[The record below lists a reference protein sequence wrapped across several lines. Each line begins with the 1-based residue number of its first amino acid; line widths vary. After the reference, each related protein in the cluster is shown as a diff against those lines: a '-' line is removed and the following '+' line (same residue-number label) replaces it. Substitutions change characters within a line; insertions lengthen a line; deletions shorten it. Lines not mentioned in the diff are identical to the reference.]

1 MQGMPVTDARQMQA
15 LQPQRPPSQQQPY
28 PQQQLLQPG
37 RSELQP
43 QQQQVQMAQM
53 RPMNGN
59 QNNPIFDYNRISDL
73 TSKYPRQPMPEN
85 QEQNMELGGVYQS
98 FLYKLGECFG
108 CCRTYIVCCC
118 CVVYP
123 YQQIEQSFVGL
134 YERFGKYAKT
144 VGSGLQYFNPC
155 TDQINIIDM
164 KTKIIDLS
172 RQNAITK
179 DNIEV
184 SIDAAVYYHIR
195 EPRTAF
201 YSVDNLPRSVTEL
214 TYATLRS
221 VCGHYVLQDLL
232 EKRDEVTL
240 ELGKFVARHVH
251 EWGIEITNILIKD
264 IVVNKELQD
273 ALSSAA
279 KERRLAESKIL
290 TAKADVESAKLM
302 RQTADILSSK
312 AAMQI
317 RYLETMKSI
326 ANSAGVKIV
335 LIGEEETS

>member
-1 MQGMPVTDARQMQA
+1 
-15 LQPQRPPSQQQPY
+15 
-28 PQQQLLQPG
+28 
-37 RSELQP
+37 
-43 QQQQVQMAQM
+43 M

-73 TSKYPRQPMPEN
+73 TSKYPRQPMPESLEAN
-85 QEQNMELGGVYQS
+85 LELGGTYQS
-98 FLYKLGECFG
+98 FLYKLGECCG
-108 CCRTYIVCCC
+108 CCRTYFPCCC
-118 CVVYP
+118 CVGYP
-123 YQQIEQSFVGL
+123 YQQVEQSFVGL

-232 EKRDEVTL
+232 EKRDEVTM
-240 ELGKFVARHVH
+240 ELGKFVARQVH
-251 EWGIEITNILIKD
+251 
-264 IVVNKELQD
+264 
-273 ALSSAA
+273 
-279 KERRLAESKIL
+279 
-290 TAKADVESAKLM
+290 
-302 RQTADILSSK
+302 
-312 AAMQI
+312 
-317 RYLETMKSI
+317 
-326 ANSAGVKIV
+326 
-335 LIGEEETS
+335 